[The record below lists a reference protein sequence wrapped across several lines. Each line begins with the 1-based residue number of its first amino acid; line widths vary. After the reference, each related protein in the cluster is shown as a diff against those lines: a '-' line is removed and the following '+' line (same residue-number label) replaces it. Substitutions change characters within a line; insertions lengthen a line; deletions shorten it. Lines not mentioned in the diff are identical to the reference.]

1 MVPTFFRAV
10 TGIWLAFSTALA
22 FAADAPP
29 VKRVAGVVTEYRRNS
44 HADVIL
50 TRLLETET
58 LDGQGRRPLLQ
69 LVSLYVDQT
78 PANDLSRELSEKYG
92 FRLCR
97 TIEEALTLG
106 ANELAVDGVLMI
118 AEHGDYPESA
128 AGQTQYPKRRFFEA
142 ITQVFEKSQRTV
154 PVFSDKHLADNT
166 TDAVWFYETA
176 RRLKVPLMAGSS
188 VTSTWRDPAMDV
200 PRDEP
205 LQEIVVL
212 SYGGL
217 ESYGF
222 HALDLLQS
230 LAERRRG
237 GETGVA
243 RVRTL
248 TGKAVWETARS
259 ESFDPQLLAA
269 AIGRLKIRTIPPGR
283 ELRELVPE
291 PVAYVVD
298 YCDGLRGTVLTL
310 NGAVAEWA
318 VAWRD
323 TTAAAPQAF
332 TVDLQN
338 DRPFMH
344 FAHLLHGIEGLV
356 QTRTPTWPVERT
368 LFSSVMLDAAL
379 TSKFQGGAVIET
391 PALQRSYMSTW
402 NWTQPDNAGREPKAT
417 P

>member
-1 MVPTFFRAV
+1 MVPTLFRAV
-10 TGIWLAFSTALA
+10 AGIWLAFTTSIA
-22 FAADAPP
+22 FAADPLP

-50 TRLLETET
+50 SRLLETET
-58 LDGQGRRPLLQ
+58 LDGHGRRPSLQ

-78 PANDLSRELSEKYG
+78 PPKDLSRELSAKYG

-97 TIEEALTLG
+97 SIGEALTLG
-106 ANELAVDGVLMI
+106 TAELAVDGVLMI
-118 AEHGDYPESA
+118 AEHGDYPESP
-128 AGQTQYPKRRFFEA
+128 AGQTQYPKRRFFTE
-142 ITQVFEKSQRTV
+142 IVEVFEHSQRTV

-166 TDAVWFYETA
+166 ADAVWFYETA
-176 RRLKVPLMAGSS
+176 QRLKVPLMAGSS
-188 VTSTWRDPAMDV
+188 VTSTWRDPALDV
-200 PRDEP
+200 LRDES

-217 ESYGF
+217 EAYGF

-230 LAERRRG
+230 LAERRLG

-269 AIGRLKIRTIPPGR
+269 AIGRLKIRPIPPGR

-291 PVAYVVD
+291 PVAYVID
-298 YCDGLRGTVLTL
+298 YRDGLRGTVLTL
-310 NGAVAEWA
+310 NGAIAEWA
-318 VAWRD
+318 VAWRG
-323 TTAAAPQAF
+323 TPAAEPQSFA
-332 TVDLQN
+332 VDLQD

-344 FAHLLHGIEGLV
+344 FAHLLHGIEGLM

-379 TSKFQGGAVIET
+379 TSK
-391 PALQRSYMSTW
+391 LQRGAIIQTPVLQRRYRSTW
-402 NWTQPDNAGREPKAT
+402 NWTQPDDAGREPKGM